1 MYPYQKVMKQRIISS
16 ASQLL
21 QDRSLTVL
29 ISVFLVGCIILLIY
43 MAAVI
48 RPSELQVVVHYSSFG
63 ATNFYRDKWYYL
75 LTFSAFVILLAL
87 THIFIAY
94 RLLVAKGREF
104 AIAFIWLGIIV
115 LVVAAALFYQI
126 LKVASL
132 S

>member
-1 MYPYQKVMKQRIISS
+1 MKQRIISS
-16 ASQLL
+16 TRQLL
-21 QDRSLTVL
+21 EDRSLTVL
-29 ISVFLVGCIILLIY
+29 LSIFLFGCIALLIY
-43 MAAVI
+43 LAAVI

-75 LTFSAFVILLAL
+75 LTFSAFVVLIAI
-87 THIFIAY
+87 THTLIAY

-104 AIAFIWLGIIV
+104 AIAFVWLGITI

>member
-1 MYPYQKVMKQRIISS
+1 MKQRIISS
-16 ASQLL
+16 GRQILE
-21 QDRSLTVL
+21 DRSLSTL
-29 ISVFLVGCIILLIY
+29 LFVFLLGCVALLIY
-43 MAAVI
+43 LAVVV

-75 LTFSAFVILLAL
+75 LTFSAFVVLAAVAHTL
-87 THIFIAY
+87 IAY
-94 RLLVAKGREF
+94 RLLLAKGREF
-104 AIAFIWLGIIV
+104 AIAFVWLGITV